1 LTRRVV
7 VARQAL
13 TITGWLLAAAV
24 LAQIFLAGRAIFV
37 GPDWWQ
43 KHRAFVHTF
52 EWLSPL
58 AVVLAYLAR
67 TSRSTKVF
75 AWLTIVLLFLE
86 YATAGW
92 QSSLGRLGLATLHP
106 MIAALM
112 FWASIELARRAGAD
126 QRRDSIPTVTTRP
139 AAG

>member
-1 LTRRVV
+1 
-7 VARQAL
+7 
-13 TITGWLLAAAV
+13 
-24 LAQIFLAGRAIFV
+24 
-37 GPDWWQ
+37 
-43 KHRAFVHTF
+43 
-52 EWLSPL
+52 
-58 AVVLAYLAR
+58 
-67 TSRSTKVF
+67 VF
-75 AWLTIVLLFLE
+75 AWLTVVLLFLE

>member
-1 LTRRVV
+1 MTRRVV

-13 TITGWLLAAAV
+13 AVTGWLLAAAV
-24 LAQIFLAGRAIFV
+24 LAQIFLAGRAVFV

-58 AVVLAYLAR
+58 AVLLAYLAR
-67 TSRSTKVF
+67 ASRATKLF
-75 AWLTIVLLFLE
+75 AWLTVVLLFLE

-92 QSSLGRLGLATLHP
+92 QSSLGRLGLAALHP
-106 MIAALM
+106 AIAALL
-112 FWASIELARRAGAD
+112 FWSAIELARRARSD
-126 QRRDSIPTVTTRP
+126 QRRDSMPTVSTRP

>member
-1 LTRRVV
+1 MTRRVV
-7 VARQAL
+7 IARQAL
-13 TITGWLLAAAV
+13 AITGWLLAAAV
-24 LAQIFLAGRAIFV
+24 LAQIFIAGRAIFL

-43 KHRAFVHTF
+43 RHRAFVHTF

-58 AVVLAYLAR
+58 AVILAWLAHA
-67 TSRSTKVF
+67 SRATKLF
-75 AWLTIVLLFLE
+75 AWLTVVLLFLE

-106 MIAALM
+106 VIAALL
-112 FWASIELARRAGAD
+112 FWTSVELARRARED